1 MRDGSELERTWE
13 KLLAASIVPLAVL
26 GGLGAGMWMMRA
38 GVAPARA
45 VLPVGVAAFLI
56 AVTMERVLP

>member
-13 KLLAASIVPLAVL
+13 KILAASIVPLAVL

-38 GVAPARA
+38 RGIPISFSYRGASPAEE
-45 VLPVGVAAFLI
+45 
-56 AVTMERVLP
+56 TT